1 MSTIAV
7 SPEQIA
13 TRVAIGSASF
23 RRRFQSISRRATARF
38 ESRDWASLHRD
49 ALDRIDA
56 YGIAVDATI
65 DAILHDGYVTE
76 DTDAWSAA
84 RDIYREE
91 HLTDP
96 FRPVAETFFNSVT
109 RKLFVTE
116 GVDATLEFLD
126 SGPTVDFPPE
136 GIFTRTYEPSDIRS
150 LVADLLRDCRFHA
163 SWADLNKDL
172 DEAVSHFPEIPRRVE
187 VIDRLFFRGK
197 GAYLV
202 GSMET
207 ADGTVPFALAI
218 RHKRSGLVLA
228 AVLIGAADVSIL
240 FSYTRAAFLISVD
253 RPEQMVR
260 FLGDLLPN
268 RKRSELYASLG
279 FRKQAKT
286 ERYRDL
292 ANYLANS
299 HDPFVHAPGIPG
311 LVMIVFTLD
320 GFDVV
325 FKVVKD
331 HFPPQKSVT
340 PQDVASRYR
349 IVARHDRGGR
359 LVEAQRFVDLR
370 LPAERFDAD
379 LLEELTTDASRNVV
393 QSDGF
398 VTMKTVYVE
407 RRVRPLDLFLREA
420 DTADAERAIVDY
432 GAAIKNLAASNI
444 FPGDMLLKNFGVT
457 NRGRVVFYD
466 YDEICKITDCKFR
479 RFPVSDDP
487 YDDMANT
494 PVYGV
499 GPNDIFPEEL
509 PRFLGLSSEL
519 RAVFDKHHADLFDI
533 DFWQAVQARIDSGEV
548 IEILPYRRKSEVLI
562 RKSEVGSRNSEGG
575 EQ

>member
-1 MSTIAV
+1 MQDVPTIVV

-13 TRVAIGSASF
+13 TRVAIGFAGF

-65 DAILHDGYVTE
+65 ESIIHDGYVRR
-76 DTDAWSAA
+76 DTGTWSLA
-84 RDIYREE
+84 RDIYRDE
-91 HLTDP
+91 HLDDP

-109 RKLFVTE
+109 RKLFVTV
-116 GVDATLEFLD
+116 GVDENLEFLD
-126 SGPTVDFPPE
+126 AGPPSDVPDT
-136 GIFTRTYEPSDIRS
+136 GQLTRTYEPTDIRS
-150 LVADLLRDCRFHA
+150 LVADMLRDCRFHT
-163 SWADLNKDL
+163 SWLDLNADLDA
-172 DEAVSHFPEIPRRVE
+172 AVSHFPELPSRVD
-187 VIDRLFFRGK
+187 VIYRLFFRGK

-202 GSMET
+202 GSMELSTGT
-207 ADGTVPFALAI
+207 APFALAI
-218 RHKRSGLVLA
+218 RHRRGGLVLA
-228 AVLIGAADVSIL
+228 AVLVGEADVSIL

-253 RPEQMVR
+253 RPERLLR

-279 FRKQAKT
+279 FRKHAKT

-292 ANYLANS
+292 THYLAHS
-299 HDPFVHAPGIPG
+299 DDLFVRAPGIPG
-311 LVMIVFTLD
+311 LVMIVFTLP

-325 FKVVKD
+325 FKVVRD
-331 HFPPQKSVT
+331 RFPPQKTVT

-370 LPAERFDAD
+370 LPAGRFDED
-379 LLEELTTDASRNVV
+379 LLVELSRDASRNVTV
-393 QSDGF
+393 AGDA
-398 VTMKTVYVE
+398 VTFKTVYVE
-407 RRVRPLDLFLREA
+407 RRVTPLDLFLRHA

-457 NRGRVVFYD
+457 SRGRVVFYD

-487 YDDMANT
+487 YDDMADT
-494 PVYGV
+494 PTYGV

-509 PRFLGLSSEL
+509 PRFLGLSREL
-519 RAVFDKHHADLFDI
+519 RAVFDEHHADLFDI
-533 DFWQAVQARIDSGEV
+533 EFWKAVQDRIDSGEV
-548 IEILPYRRKSEVLI
+548 IEILPYRR
-562 RKSEVGSRNSEGG
+562 SRSLV
-575 EQ
+575 

>member
-1 MSTIAV
+1 MSDVPQFIV

-13 TRVAIGSASF
+13 TRVAIGFAGF

-56 YGIAVDATI
+56 YGIAVDTTI
-65 DAILHDGYVTE
+65 ESILHDGYVRE
-76 DTDAWSAA
+76 DTETWSKA

-91 HLTDP
+91 HFTDS

-109 RKLFVTE
+109 RKLFATA
-116 GVDATLEFLD
+116 GVDDDLEFLD
-126 SGPTVDFPPE
+126 AGTDSDTTDTGV
-136 GIFTRTYEPSDIRS
+136 FTRTYEPVDTRTM
-150 LVADLLRDCRFHA
+150 VADMLRDCRFHA
-163 SWADLNKDL
+163 SWADLNSDL
-172 DEAVSHFPEIPRRVE
+172 DAAVSHFPALPQRVE

-202 GSMET
+202 GSMELP
-207 ADGTVPFALAI
+207 DGTIPFALAI
-218 RHKRSGLVLA
+218 RHKRGGLILA
-228 AVLIGAADVSIL
+228 AVLVGEEDVSIL

-253 RPEQMVR
+253 HPERLVSL
-260 FLGDLLPN
+260 LGALLPN
-268 RKRSELYASLG
+268 RKPSELYASLG

-292 ANYLANS
+292 ADYLAHS
-299 HDPFVHAPGIPG
+299 DDHFVYAPGIPG
-311 LVMIVFTLD
+311 LVMIVFTLP

-325 FKVVKD
+325 FKVVRD
-331 HFPPQKSVT
+331 RFPPQKTVT

-370 LPAERFDAD
+370 LPAERFAEQ
-379 LLEELTTDASRNVV
+379 LLEELSTDAARNVLR
-393 QSDGF
+393 DGDA
-398 VTMKTVYVE
+398 VTFKAVYVE
-407 RRVRPLDLFLREA
+407 RRVTPLDLFLREA
-420 DTADAERAIVDY
+420 DAGDAERAIIDY
-432 GAAIKNLAASNI
+432 GTAIKNLAASNI

-457 NRGRVVFYD
+457 SRGRVVFYD

-487 YDDMANT
+487 FDDMADT
-494 PVYGV
+494 PMFGV

-509 PRFLGLSSEL
+509 PRFLGLNPEL
-519 RAVFDKHHADLFDI
+519 RAVFDEYHADLFDI
-533 DFWQAVQARIDSGEV
+533 DFWRAVQDRIDSGEV
-548 IEILPYRRKSEVLI
+548 IEILPYRKSRSLV
-562 RKSEVGSRNSEGG
+562 
-575 EQ
+575 

>member
-1 MSTIAV
+1 MSTMVV

-13 TRVAIGSASF
+13 TRVAIGFTGF

-65 DAILHDGYVTE
+65 ESILHDGFVTD
-76 DTDAWSAA
+76 DTDAWSEA

-116 GVDATLEFLD
+116 GVDESLEFLD
-126 SGPTVDFPPE
+126 AGPGTDIADV
-136 GIFTRTYEPSDIRS
+136 GVSTRTYEPTDIRG
-150 LVADLLRDCRFHA
+150 LVADMLRDCRFHS

-172 DEAVSHFPEIPRRVE
+172 DEAVSHFPEVPRRVE

-202 GSMET
+202 GSMELS
-207 ADGTVPFALAI
+207 DGTVPFALAI
-218 RHKRSGLVLA
+218 RNKRGGLVLA
-228 AVLIGAADVSIL
+228 AVLVGEADVSIL

-253 RPEQMVR
+253 RPERLVR
-260 FLGDLLPN
+260 LLGDLLPH

-279 FRKQAKT
+279 FRKHAKT

-292 ANYLANS
+292 SGYLERS
-299 HDPFVHAPGIPG
+299 DDVFVPAPGTPG
-311 LVMIVFTLD
+311 LVMIVFTLP

-325 FKVVKD
+325 FKVVRD
-331 HFPPQKSVT
+331 RFPPQKTVT
-340 PQDVASRYR
+340 PHDVAQRYR

-370 LPAERFDAD
+370 LPTARFDPE
-379 LLEELTTDASRNVV
+379 LLEELLTDAARNVSV
-393 QSDGF
+393 AGDA
-398 VTMKTVYVE
+398 VTIRTVYVE
-407 RRVRPLDLFLREA
+407 RRVTPLNLFLRSA
-420 DTADAERAIVDY
+420 DAADAERAIVDY

-457 NRGRVVFYD
+457 SRGRVVFYD

-487 YDDMANT
+487 YDDMADT
-494 PVYGV
+494 PTYGV

-509 PRFLGLSSEL
+509 PRFLGLSSDL
-519 RAVFDKHHADLFDI
+519 RAVFDEHHADLFDI
-533 DFWQAVQARIDSGEV
+533 EFWQAVQDRIDSGEV
-548 IEILPYRRKSEVLI
+548 IEILPYRKSRSLV
-562 RKSEVGSRNSEGG
+562 
-575 EQ
+575 

>member
-1 MSTIAV
+1 MSTIEV
-7 SPEQIA
+7 TPQQIA
-13 TRVAIGSASF
+13 TRVAIGFTGF

-49 ALDRIDA
+49 VLDRIDA

-65 DAILHDGYVTE
+65 EALVHDGYDRSATS
-76 DTDAWSAA
+76 AWSAA
-84 RDIYREE
+84 RDIFRQE
-91 HLTDP
+91 HLNDP

-109 RKLFVTE
+109 RKLFRTE

-126 SGPTVDFPPE
+126 PGPEVDVGTSGV
-136 GIFTRTYEPSDIRS
+136 FTRVYEPTAIRP

-172 DEAVSHFPEIPRRVE
+172 DAAVAHFPEVPRRVD

-202 GSMET
+202 GSMEL
-207 ADGTVPFALAI
+207 ASGTVPFALAI
-218 RHKRSGLVLA
+218 RHKRGGLVLA
-228 AVLIGAADVSIL
+228 AVLIGEADVSIL
-240 FSYTRAAFLISVD
+240 FSYTRSAFLISVD
-253 RPEQMVR
+253 RPERLVR
-260 FLGDLLPN
+260 LLSNLLPH

-279 FRKQAKT
+279 FRKHAKT

-299 HDPFVHAPGIPG
+299 DDKFVPAPGIPG
-311 LVMIVFTLD
+311 LVMIVFTLP

-325 FKVVKD
+325 FKVVRD
-331 HFPPQKSVT
+331 RFPPQKSVT
-340 PQDVASRYR
+340 PHDVALRYR

-370 LPAERFDAD
+370 LPASRFGSD
-379 LLEELTTDASRNVV
+379 LLEELARDASRNVTI
-393 QSDGF
+393 DGDD
-398 VTMKTVYVE
+398 VTFKTVYVE
-407 RRVRPLDLFLREA
+407 RRVTPLDLYLRHAA
-420 DTADAERAIVDY
+420 DADAERAIVDY

-444 FPGDMLLKNFGVT
+444 FPGDMLLKNFGVSS
-457 NRGRVVFYD
+457 RGRVVFYD

-479 RFPVSDDP
+479 RFPVSDNP
-487 YDDMANT
+487 YDDMADT
-494 PVYGV
+494 PMYGV

-509 PRFLGLSSEL
+509 PRFLGLTPEL
-519 RAVFDKHHADLFDI
+519 RAVFNRHHADLFDVE
-533 DFWQAVQARIDSGEV
+533 FWQAVQNRIESGEV
-548 IEILPYRRKSEVLI
+548 IEILPYRKSRSLM
-562 RKSEVGSRNSEGG
+562 
-575 EQ
+575 

>member
-13 TRVAIGSASF
+13 TRVAIGFADF

-56 YGIAVDATI
+56 YGVAVDATI
-65 DAILHDGYVTE
+65 ESILHDGYVRE
-76 DTDAWSAA
+76 DTTTWSDA
-84 RDIYREE
+84 RDIYRDE
-91 HLTDP
+91 HLADP

-109 RKLFVTE
+109 RKLFVTV
-116 GVDATLEFLD
+116 GVDDTLEFLD
-126 SGPTVDFPPE
+126 SGPTVEIPPS
-136 GIFTRTYEPSDIRS
+136 GVFTRTYEPSDIRS
-150 LVADLLRDCRFHA
+150 LVQDLLRDCRFHA

-172 DEAVSHFPEIPRRVE
+172 DEAVSHFPEVPRKVE

-202 GSMET
+202 GFMDTSV
-207 ADGTVPFALAI
+207 GTVPFALAI
-218 RHKRSGLVLA
+218 RHKRGGLVLA
-228 AVLIGAADVSIL
+228 AVLIGEADVSIL
-240 FSYTRAAFLISVD
+240 FSYTRSAFLISVD
-253 RPEQMVR
+253 RPERMVR

-268 RKRSELYASLG
+268 RKPSELYASLG
-279 FRKQAKT
+279 FRKHAKT

-292 ANYLANS
+292 ADYLANS
-299 HDPFVHAPGIPG
+299 DDPFVPAPGIPG
-311 LVMIVFTLD
+311 LVMIVFTLP

-325 FKVVKD
+325 FKVVRD
-331 HFPPQKSVT
+331 RFPPQKSVT

-370 LPAERFDAD
+370 LPAARFDPD
-379 LLEELTTDASRNVV
+379 LLEELTHDASRNVLI
-393 QSDGF
+393 SDGF
-398 VTMKTVYVE
+398 VTIKTVYVE

-420 DTADAERAIVDY
+420 DAADAERAIVDY

-479 RFPVSDDP
+479 RFPESNDP
-487 YDDMANT
+487 YDDMADT
-494 PVYGV
+494 PAYGV

-509 PRFLGLSSEL
+509 PRFLGLTRDL
-519 RAVFDKHHADLFDI
+519 RAVFDEHHADLFDI
-533 DFWQAVQARIDSGEV
+533 EFWQAVQGRINSGEV
-548 IEILPYRRKSEVLI
+548 IEILPYRKSRSLV
-562 RKSEVGSRNSEGG
+562 
-575 EQ
+575 

>member
-1 MSTIAV
+1 MAALTTTVV

-13 TRVAIGSASF
+13 TRVAIGFTGF

-56 YGIAVDATI
+56 YGVAVDATI
-65 DAILHDGYVTE
+65 ESILHDGFLTKN
-76 DTDAWSAA
+76 TDAWSQA
-84 RDIYREE
+84 RDIFRQE
-91 HLTDP
+91 HLRDP

-109 RKLFVTE
+109 RKLFVTV
-116 GVDATLEFLD
+116 GVDKAVEFLD
-126 SGPTVDFPPE
+126 SGPTVEAPIS
-136 GIFTRTYEPSDIRS
+136 GVFTRTYEPTDIRS
-150 LVADLLRDCRFHA
+150 LVADLLRDCRFHS
-163 SWADLNKDL
+163 SWADLNRDL
-172 DEAVSHFPEIPRRVE
+172 DEAVSHFPELPHRVE
-187 VIDRLFFRGK
+187 VIERLFFRGK

-202 GSMET
+202 GSMEIES
-207 ADGTVPFALAI
+207 GTVPFALAI
-218 RHKRSGLVLA
+218 RHKRAGLVLA
-228 AVLIGAADVSIL
+228 AVLIGEADVSIL

-253 RPEQMVR
+253 RPERMVR
-260 FLGDLLPN
+260 LLGDLLPN
-268 RKRSELYASLG
+268 RKRSEIYASLG

-292 ANYLANS
+292 AHYLANS
-299 HDPFVHAPGIPG
+299 DDPFVYAPGIPG
-311 LVMIVFTLD
+311 LVMIVFTLP

-325 FKVVKD
+325 FKVVRD
-331 HFPPQKSVT
+331 RFPPQKSVT
-340 PQDVASRYR
+340 PHDVASRYR

-370 LPAERFDAD
+370 LPAGRFDPD
-379 LLEELTTDASRNVV
+379 LLEELTNDASRSVLL
-393 QSDGF
+393 SDGF
-398 VTMKTVYVE
+398 ITFKTVYVE

-466 YDEICKITDCKFR
+466 YDEICKLVDCKFR
-479 RFPVSDDP
+479 RFPVSNDP
-487 YDDMANT
+487 YDDLAET
-494 PVYGV
+494 PAYGV

-509 PRFLGLSSEL
+509 PRFLGLSAEL
-519 RAVFDKHHADLFDI
+519 RAVFDEHHADLFDI
-533 DFWQAVQARIDSGEV
+533 EFWQGVQDRINSGEV
-548 IEILPYRRKSEVLI
+548 IEILPYRR
-562 RKSEVGSRNSEGG
+562 SRSLV
-575 EQ
+575 

>member
-1 MSTIAV
+1 MPGLSTIVV

-13 TRVAIGSASF
+13 TRVAIGFAGF
-23 RRRFQSISRRATARF
+23 RRRYQSISRRATARF

-56 YGIAVDATI
+56 YGVAVDATI
-65 DAILHDGYVTE
+65 ESILHDGYATE
-76 DTDAWSAA
+76 DTESWSYA
-84 RDIYREE
+84 RDVFREE

-109 RKLFVTE
+109 RKLFVTV
-116 GVDATLEFLD
+116 GVDENLEFLD
-126 SGPTVDFPPE
+126 SGPSIELAST
-136 GIFTRTYEPSDIRS
+136 GIFTRTYQPGDIRS
-150 LVADLLRDCRFHA
+150 LVGDLLRDCRFHS
-163 SWADLNKDL
+163 SWSDLNGDL
-172 DEAVSHFPEIPRRVE
+172 DAAVSHFPEIPRRVE

-207 ADGTVPFALAI
+207 TDGTVPFALAI
-218 RHKRSGLVLA
+218 RHKRNGLILA
-228 AVLIGAADVSIL
+228 AVLIGEADVSIL

-253 RPEQMVR
+253 RPERMVR
-260 FLGDLLPN
+260 FLGGLLPN

-279 FRKQAKT
+279 FRKHAKT

-292 ANYLANS
+292 SNYLANS
-299 HDPFVHAPGIPG
+299 DDPFVRAPGIPG
-311 LVMIVFTLD
+311 LVMIVFTLE

-325 FKVVKD
+325 FKVVRD
-331 HFPPQKSVT
+331 RFPPQKSVT

-370 LPAERFDAD
+370 LPAERFDPD
-379 LLEELTTDASRNVV
+379 LLSELTNDAARNVKV
-393 QSDGF
+393 SDGF
-398 VTMKTVYVE
+398 VTIKTVYVE

-420 DTADAERAIVDY
+420 DPADAERAIVDY

-466 YDEICKITDCKFR
+466 YDEICKLTECKFR

-487 YDDMANT
+487 FDDMADT
-494 PVYGV
+494 PSYGV

-509 PRFLGLSSEL
+509 PRFLGLNTQL
-519 RAVFDKHHADLFDI
+519 RAVFDTHHADLFDVE
-533 DFWQAVQARIDSGEV
+533 FWQAVQDRINSGEM
-548 IEILPYRRKSEVLI
+548 IEILPYRR
-562 RKSEVGSRNSEGG
+562 SRSLV
-575 EQ
+575 